1 VSSPGSDFAQALFAK
16 DFDRIREVVDPA
28 IDFRA
33 LTPRRIWEPADADE
47 LIDGVLKVWFDDSAE
62 LERLADID
70 TGEVGDRERVA
81 YRFEGRNSEGRFVVE
96 QQAYYEVSHERISWM
111 RVMCSGF
118 RPPDLEA

>member
-1 VSSPGSDFAQALFAK
+1 VSSLGPDFAQALFAK
-16 DFDRIREVVDPA
+16 DFDRVRGAVDPG

-62 LERLADID
+62 LERLAAVE
-70 TGEVGDRERVA
+70 TGQVGDRERVA
-81 YRFEGRNSEGRFVVE
+81 YRFEGHSTDGPFVVE
-96 QQAYYEVSHERISWM
+96 QQAYYEVSDERISWM

-118 RPPDLEA
+118 RPPDLKA